1 MDVFEAIHNRQSIGK
16 MRQDPVPRELI
27 EKILEAAVQAPNHYS
42 TRPWRWVVMM
52 GEARKQL
59 GDVMA
64 ASIKGDA
71 ASKPE
76 ALEAERAKPLRAPV
90 VIAVG
95 VDKPMES
102 KVKDIE
108 NICAAAAAAQNL
120 LLAATALGLA
130 SIWRTGGAVDDPNI
144 KIFLGFAPDQ
154 HLLGFI
160 YVGYPANP
168 TNERNRPS
176 FEDRTLW
183 ME

>member
-1 MDVFEAIHNRQSIGK
+1 M
-16 MRQDPVPRELI
+16 
-27 EKILEAAVQAPNHYS
+27 
-42 TRPWRWVVMM
+42 T
-52 GEARKQL
+52 GEARKRL

-95 VDKPMES
+95 VDKPIES
-102 KVKDIE
+102 KVSDIE
-108 NICAAAAAAQNL
+108 NVCAAAAASQNM

-130 SIWRTGGAVDDPNI
+130 SIWRTGGAVDDPAV
-144 KIFLGFAPDQ
+144 KKFLGFASDQ

-160 YVGYPANP
+160 YLGYPANP
-168 TNERNRPS
+168 PKERSRPS
-176 FEDRTLW
+176 FEDRTVW